1 MQASGKTIAVTGG
14 GNGIGRELVL
24 NLLGRGARV
33 AAIDISEGGLA
44 ETAQLAGD
52 KADRLS
58 THVAD
63 ITDRVTVEALP
74 SAIMEKHGQVD
85 GVFHLIEPTPA
96 AWHPEDVATRLP
108 PLPTGIGVAAEF
120 ARRRRC
126 RLLLVVAAGEDY
138 EDPFDAAAGTEL
150 AGIDTD
156 DDDVRVARLF
166 HAYGPRMEPEDEGDP
181 FVTLEREL
189 HEEWRDHSVAR
200 EVSHYVKGHH
210 PTSFTLQSS
219 GGSNDSYIYCFHV
232 FFAIATKQ
240 MFMDWFTRLEGSGFN
255 EGRLEVL
262 ERGAVEHF
270 IADPKKQR
278 LFLGNQHLVLEYYF
292 QHNEILRYL
301 PALTSPV

>member
-1 MQASGKTIAVTGG
+1 MSSLDSKIDHQSAGVIIATCEGTGAFMFQVNDQRHPDPRCHGKIQLWGG
-14 GNGIGRELVL
+14 
-24 NLLGRGARV
+24 
-33 AAIDISEGGLA
+33 
-44 ETAQLAGD
+44 
-52 KADRLS
+52 
-58 THVAD
+58 
-63 ITDRVTVEALP
+63 
-74 SAIMEKHGQVD
+74 
-85 GVFHLIEPTPA
+85 
-96 AWHPEDVATRLP
+96 
-108 PLPTGIGVAAEF
+108 
-120 ARRRRC
+120 
-126 RLLLVVAAGEDY
+126 
-138 EDPFDAAAGTEL
+138 
-150 AGIDTD
+150 
-156 DDDVRVARLF
+156 
-166 HAYGPRMEPEDEGDP
+166 RMEPEDEGDP

-200 EVSHYVKGHH
+200 EVSRYVKGQY

-219 GGSNDSYIYCFHV
+219 GGSNDSYVYCFHV

-262 ERGAVEHF
+262 ERGAVEHY